1 MDAAKQ
7 SRYART
13 LTTARTMTG
22 AHDETAQTLRR
33 IAELVQNG
41 LTDHASHPHATGTVP
56 PLTTPQQT
64 PEHRRVAELAHELK
78 TPLSAIVAA
87 AEVMRDE
94 RLGPIGDDRYRGYAS
109 DIFDS
114 ATHALGVISVMLSSA
129 TLIAHST
136 SPLAYVQLDLNEMVA
151 RVTSSVRALVEAAG
165 LTIDH
170 EPLPSLPLI
179 LADPTSVRQMLLN
192 LVTNAIRATPAG
204 GRINI
209 FTQHVFG
216 GPVSVSVSD
225 NGSGMTAVDI
235 AAALNPPNAKSN
247 ISSEL
252 QIKPTGG
259 LGLGYSIVRELA
271 LANNATVSIESDP
284 ATGTTVKIS
293 FLNSIGLIAS

>member
-1 MDAAKQ
+1 MDAATQ

-13 LTTARTMTG
+13 LATARTMTG
-22 AHDETAQTLRR
+22 AHDETARTLRR

-41 LTDHASHPHATGTVP
+41 LTDHASRPHGTGPVLP
-56 PLTTPQQT
+56 ASAPRQA
-64 PEHRRVAELAHELK
+64 PEHRRVAQLAHELK

-129 TLIAHST
+129 TLIAPNT
-136 SPLAYVQLDLNEMVA
+136 SPLACVQLDLNETVA

-170 EPLPSLPLI
+170 ELHPNLPLI
-179 LADPTSVRQMLLN
+179 LADATSVRQMLLN

-204 GRINI
+204 GRIDI
-209 FTQHVFG
+209 ATHLLRG

-225 NGSGMTAVDI
+225 NGSGMTAIEI
-235 AAALNPPNAKSN
+235 AAALNLPYANSN
-247 ISSEL
+247 VPSEL

-259 LGLGYSIVRELA
+259 LGLGYSIVRDLA

-284 ATGTTVKIS
+284 AFGTTVKVS